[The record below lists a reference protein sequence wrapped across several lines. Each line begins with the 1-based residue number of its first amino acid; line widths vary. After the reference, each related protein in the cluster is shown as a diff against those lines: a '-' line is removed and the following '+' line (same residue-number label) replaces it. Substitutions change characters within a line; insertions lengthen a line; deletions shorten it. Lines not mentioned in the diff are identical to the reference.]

1 MNCILG
7 GYAVVG
13 AAAFSG
19 AVTRTI
25 SIVVIVSEMTGQITH
40 IIPVMIAVLIS
51 NAVSASLQPSIFD
64 SISMIKKLPY
74 LPDFIPSSSGTVLW
88 QSSKSTIYKKE
99 MHHFAC
105 KQN

>member
-1 MNCILG
+1 MPNFLMNILG

-25 SIVVIVSEMTGQITH
+25 SIAVIVSEMTGQITH
-40 IIPVMIAVLIS
+40 IIPVMISVLIS
-51 NAVSASLQPSIFD
+51 NAVAGMLQPSLFD

-74 LPDFIPSSSGTVLW
+74 LPDFIPSSSGKIERLRRII
-88 QSSKSTIYKKE
+88 S
-99 MHHFAC
+99 
-105 KQN
+105 